1 MTPRAVPGRHSSLI
15 HALQGKDMTWLTE
28 VGDLIHYF
36 FASPSNR
43 TAIDLITPGFAYRT
57 ALRPANLRGDTCPE
71 DNRETH
77 LSAVL

>member
-1 MTPRAVPGRHSSLI
+1 MVALLWHDSSLI
-15 HALQGKDMTWLTE
+15 HALQGKDKTWHTE
-28 VGDLIHYF
+28 VGISSTTF
-36 FASPSNR
+36 FASLSSR